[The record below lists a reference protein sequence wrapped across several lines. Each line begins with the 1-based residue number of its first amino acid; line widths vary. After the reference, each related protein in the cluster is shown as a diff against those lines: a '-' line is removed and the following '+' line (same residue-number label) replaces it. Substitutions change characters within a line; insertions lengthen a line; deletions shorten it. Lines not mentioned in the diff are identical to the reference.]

1 MEIQAYESASTV
13 FATPELVERIILHL
27 PLLDQFVTMRVNS
40 LCRDIVQTVVVIRR
54 KMQLVH
60 ARHATK
66 SSLERRTETHPTR
79 FFLGNSSA
87 LFETSP
93 FFLSGLGSL
102 FYGITHRGL
111 YKGCA
116 VSSNGKCSLHLD
128 IAPFY
133 FTGIHQASDAD
144 FRHIEIMFRWR
155 PSEPWLEGRRV
166 STTCVS
172 KVDGKLL
179 PVALRGSWENM
190 VISPVALPVK
200 ITVMITTPLGY
211 SLFSPW
217 RQACHENR
225 FLTQTE
231 PFHLVLQPKVAT
243 LGGMTSFLRTLE
255 AEALRCGRYGSRT
268 ILDSTRLK
276 AISGHCHGIRRQV
289 QSSVTHV
296 RIQSNQSPR

>member
-1 MEIQAYESASTV
+1 MQLDSLMRLPSHSKLLSMETQAHGSASTV
-13 FATPELVERIILHL
+13 FATPELVEQILLCL
-27 PLLDQFVTMRVNS
+27 PLLDQFVAMRVNS
-40 LCRDIVQTVVVIRR
+40 LCRDMVHTAVVIRR

-60 ARHATK
+60 ARDATK
-66 SSLERRTETHPTR
+66 SSLERRTDTHPTR
-79 FFLGNSSA
+79 FFLGDSSA

-102 FYGITHRGL
+102 FYGVTHRGL

-116 VSSNGKCSLHLD
+116 VPSSEKCSLHLD

-133 FTGIHQASDAD
+133 FTGIHEPSDAE

-155 PSEPWLEGRRV
+155 PSEAWLEGRRTP
-166 STTCVS
+166 TTCVS

-179 PVALRGSWENM
+179 SVASRGSWENM
-190 VISPVALPVK
+190 VISPMALPVK

-217 RQACHENR
+217 RRACHENR

-231 PFHLVLQPKVAT
+231 PIHLVLQPKIAT
-243 LGGMTSFLRTLE
+243 LGEMTSFLRTLE
-255 AEALRCGRYGSRT
+255 AEALRVRQIWKQDDR
-268 ILDSTRLK
+268 RLY
-276 AISGHCHGIRRQV
+276 
-289 QSSVTHV
+289 
-296 RIQSNQSPR
+296 